1 MIAVKNVSKT
11 YSTPQ
16 AKVQALQDVSL
27 EIEAGDIF
35 GIIGFSGAGKSTLV
49 RCLNRLEE
57 PDAGSITIDGQEI
70 TSLDKGRLRLA
81 RRKIGMI
88 FQQFNLLDAKTV
100 FENIA
105 FPLEVSGYP
114 KAQIRGRVEEI
125 LELVGLQDKANA
137 YPSQLSGGQKQ
148 RVALAR
154 AFASHP
160 DLLLMDEPF
169 SALDTL
175 TAETSRNLFIDLW
188 KKHRPTTILT
198 THNLA
203 EAVTL
208 GKYILL
214 LRKLPATV
222 YHWIENPLFDSN
234 GQHSEEEFYRF
245 VRELSDLL
253 RSSNNNPIEAYG

>member
-1 MIAVKNVSKT
+1 MNSADNTLSLKNLTVHIGKTLVLKDISFDLKVGEILAVVG
-11 YSTPQ
+11 P
-16 AKVQALQDVSL
+16 
-27 EIEAGDIF
+27 
-35 GIIGFSGAGKSTLV
+35 SGCGKSTL
-49 RCLNRLEE
+49 LNVLSGVIKHY
-57 PDAGSITIDGQEI
+57 DGSI
-70 TSLDKGRLRLA
+70 R
-81 RRKIGMI
+81 
-88 FQQFNLLDAKTV
+88 FQNALLEQSDIRCGYVPQNLGLLPWKKV
-100 FENIA
+100 EENIFLPQKINKKNA
-105 FPLEVSGYP
+105 IDRHDAEKIIS
-114 KAQIRGRVEEI
+114 
-125 LELVGLQDKANA
+125 ELDISDLLYR

-154 AFASHP
+154 VFASHP

-198 THNLA
+198 THNLS

-234 GQHSEEEFYRF
+234 GQHSEEDFYRF
-245 VRELSDLL
+245 VRQLGDLL
-253 RSSNNNPIEAYG
+253 RNDTSTNKNPV

>member
-1 MIAVKNVSKT
+1 M
-11 YSTPQ
+11 Q
-16 AKVQALQDVSL
+16 
-27 EIEAGDIF
+27 
-35 GIIGFSGAGKSTLV
+35 
-49 RCLNRLEE
+49 R
-57 PDAGSITIDGQEI
+57 
-70 TSLDKGRLRLA
+70 
-81 RRKIGMI
+81 
-88 FQQFNLLDAKTV
+88 
-100 FENIA
+100 
-105 FPLEVSGYP
+105 
-114 KAQIRGRVEEI
+114 
-125 LELVGLQDKANA
+125 

-214 LRKLPATV
+214 LCKLPATV

>member
-1 MIAVKNVSKT
+1 MNSADNTLSLKNLTVHIGKTLVLKDISFDLKVGEIIAVVG
-11 YSTPQ
+11 P
-16 AKVQALQDVSL
+16 
-27 EIEAGDIF
+27 
-35 GIIGFSGAGKSTLV
+35 SGCGKSTL
-49 RCLNRLEE
+49 LNVLSGVIKHY
-57 PDAGSITIDGQEI
+57 DGSIFFQN
-70 TSLDKGRLRLA
+70 TSL
-81 RRKIGMI
+81 
-88 FQQFNLLDAKTV
+88 QQSDIRCGYVPQNLGLLPWKKV
-100 FENIA
+100 EENIFLPQKINKKNA
-105 FPLEVSGYP
+105 
-114 KAQIRGRVEEI
+114 IDRHDVEKI
-125 LELVGLQDKANA
+125 ISELDISDLMHR

-154 AFASHP
+154 VFAAHP

-198 THNLA
+198 THNLS
-203 EAVTL
+203 EALTL

-234 GQHSEEEFYRF
+234 TQHSEEDFYRF
-245 VRELSDLL
+245 VRQLSDLL
-253 RSSNNNPIEAYG
+253 RNDTSTNKNPA